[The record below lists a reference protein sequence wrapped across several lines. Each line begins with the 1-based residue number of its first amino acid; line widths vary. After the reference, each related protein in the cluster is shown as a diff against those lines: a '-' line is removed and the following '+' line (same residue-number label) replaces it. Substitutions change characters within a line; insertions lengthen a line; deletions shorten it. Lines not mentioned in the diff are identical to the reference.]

1 MTHVGNGLWN
11 FSSYRREAASLL
23 HVRPV
28 GSSEMVRDR
37 GGGWLWNSVSRGVR
51 NDEAPNTEVRLW
63 RARRTRLGCTRMTKL
78 LETEFVGERVGHGW
92 SQRRY
97 THISTNHFVWSHW
110 RLPFGRAGRAR
121 WLGRLGMSPG
131 L

>member
-1 MTHVGNGLWN
+1 MTRAGNGLWN

-28 GSSEMVRDR
+28 GSSEM
-37 GGGWLWNSVSRGVR
+37 VR

-92 SQRRY
+92 SQRR
-97 THISTNHFVWSHW
+97 
-110 RLPFGRAGRAR
+110 
-121 WLGRLGMSPG
+121 
-131 L
+131 